1 MTDLDVLVR
10 RTAQRLARRR
20 VGAVVA
26 AVTTDGT
33 VVHAAGSTGGP
44 AAAVPD
50 AHTLFEIGSVT
61 KVFTA
66 LTLARLSLAGTVHL
80 DEPLRDLLPPGA
92 RVPSRDG
99 VEMTLRHLA
108 THTAGLP
115 RLPAGLLRRAL
126 THPGD
131 PDPYRGCT
139 TDVLLAGLARTRL
152 RARPGRRVGY
162 SNLGMGL
169 LGLALARRA
178 GTTYANLVAEAVCR
192 PLALADTGVTVD
204 AGRLAQGHTG
214 RRRPTPRWDLA
225 DLVGAGGL
233 CSTAAD
239 LVALLR
245 AHLFDG
251 GELAEAVALCQRVE
265 HRIDRSRAAHLG
277 WLSQAPATS
286 ADGRRR
292 FWHSGATGGYAA
304 YLAFDPEGRSGVV
317 ALTNTGRPVHR
328 AAAAL
333 HDRLAATAG
342 FC

>member
-10 RTAQRLARRR
+10 RTAQRLTRRR

-26 AVTTDGT
+26 AVAGDAT

-44 AAAVPD
+44 AAPVPD
-50 AHTLFEIGSVT
+50 ARTLFEIGSVT
-61 KVFTA
+61 KAFTA
-66 LTLARLSLAGTVHL
+66 LTLARLSLASTVDL
-80 DEPLRDLLPPGA
+80 DEPLRDLLPPGS

-99 VEMTLRHLA
+99 AEITLRHLA

-139 TDVLLAGLARTRL
+139 VDALLAGLARTRL
-152 RARPGRRVGY
+152 RARPGRRVRY

-178 GTTYANLVAEAVCR
+178 GTTYAALVADAVCR

-204 AGRLAQGHTG
+204 TRRLAEGHTA

-239 LVALLR
+239 LVVLLR
-245 AHLFDG
+245 AHLSGG

-277 WLSQAPATS
+277 WLSHGPAPAT
-286 ADGRRR
+286 DGRRQ

-304 YLAFDPEGRSGVV
+304 YLAFDPEAGTGVV

-328 AAAAL
+328 AAAEL
-333 HDRLAATAG
+333 HNRLTAIAG
-342 FC
+342 FR